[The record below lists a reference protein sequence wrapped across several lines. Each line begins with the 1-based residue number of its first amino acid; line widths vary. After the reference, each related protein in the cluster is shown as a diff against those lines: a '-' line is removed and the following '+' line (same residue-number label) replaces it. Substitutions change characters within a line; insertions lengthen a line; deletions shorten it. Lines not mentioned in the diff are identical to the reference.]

1 MLRAVPAMVRAAASG
16 ELAFMSGIFSSTITA
31 ICNFGDGTYFCLF
44 RLARAL
50 LDAERFQDEPRGGRI
65 LHDERER
72 TIIIDRELDW
82 DNRSLLV
89 LRRFVELGHELVPM
103 FTPAG

>member
-31 ICNFGDGTYFCLF
+31 IWCLVMVPTF
-44 RLARAL
+44 VSFALPGAL

-72 TIIIDRELDW
+72 TIITDRELDW
-82 DNRSLLV
+82 DNRSPACPSS
-89 LRRFVELGHELVPM
+89 LR
-103 FTPAG
+103 